1 MYRNLLIIILSIFC
15 LSCDEQKD
23 FNSVEWK
30 NWIESEA
37 NPNTRWL
44 MRNDLLKN
52 YDLKNYNKEK
62 IINLLGKPDSDE
74 NNEFR
79 YFLGITGEGIN
90 TGTLIIKFKNESVI
104 EVKIIQG

>member
-1 MYRNLLIIILSIFC
+1 YRNLLIIILSIFC

-90 TGTLIIKFKNESVI
+90 TGALIIKFKNESVI